1 MNSSFSIY
9 SSLEVR
15 HAGRCFIGQR
25 YKFGIANL
33 DFSFLLAECAEQ
45 TATSRTSTFD
55 SPDTENE
62 FKPVSN
68 SSRHHLID
76 DHPDILVDVIQEASG
91 ICSTVPES
99 SEVKSVQRSQGTGYN
114 IPTHSTIITTI
125 YKSRIPRGIARD
137 QRFAN
142 ILFAHGFAYHSE
154 NLLYQLAFSVYRG
167 CMMLYTTSL

>member
-25 YKFGIANL
+25 CKFGIANL

-91 ICSTVPES
+91 VCSTVPES
-99 SEVKSVQRSQGTGYN
+99 SEVKSVQRSHGSRLHTFQHTPQSSQQYRRLEFQVELLAIRG
-114 IPTHSTIITTI
+114 
-125 YKSRIPRGIARD
+125 SRISW
-137 QRFAN
+137 
-142 ILFAHGFAYHSE
+142 LAHGCRVSFINPFYISRRLHDVSG
-154 NLLYQLAFSVYRG
+154 LSRVV
-167 CMMLYTTSL
+167 